1 MELKLSSAFAVPSR
15 IIVES
20 FVYMKS
26 FVIRSIRGVLIGVL
40 LGATTALFLRILY
53 TVTGGRTCSPSFPG
67 TLTTIPLFWALVL
80 VIAGTGLLLVANR
93 LRSLAARTYRSWTA
107 AVVTGI
113 IPVWFLVTLL
123 FFVGAGHGN
132 KWRLVPLIGAGVLPI
147 FGGLFWYYRVHH
159 NRCAPVAIPGNPS
172 PELKLSSKSVEFD
185 LPIRDWADD
194 CLNRGPFIESVANL
208 ILRQHAPVIAIV
220 GSFGDGKTSFLNLL
234 HTTLNSRDDLVV
246 AKFNSWLP
254 GDQATLSSSLFATIA
269 GEVKSK
275 YVIPGLT
282 KELRHFAR
290 MLAGTVPKFGETLQR
305 YVEEVSQPEQL
316 STLKGLLERIP
327 VRVAVLID
335 EVDRMDTEELHLLLK
350 AVRGVVD
357 LPRITYVCAFDRK
370 AVTRLISGDDSEYG
384 QQYLEKFFPV
394 QRTLPRIDQELPGKL
409 FDSRLETLCR
419 KFGLL
424 QNPQEKKQ
432 FDEDLLPLW
441 HRSIKRYLS
450 NFRRM
455 NLFFNSL
462 EMGLEAV
469 HAEVNL
475 YDMMILQLVKMIS
488 EDVYQFIYDNGS
500 LFYHSG
506 WRIGLWFE
514 SLHVDD
520 KKSAALRS
528 ERISEFLNSLPPT
541 AKRQLS
547 LLLSEIFP
555 AVEEAVRK
563 ERFSLREQSE
573 QAADRARRVY
583 HPDYFPRYFIH
594 QVPAAMFG
602 LAELTDFINKLNAQ
616 RTIEDCIRA
625 FQETVNGL
633 AQNPLKRWSLLDNFV
648 GETSRLGEMQSE
660 AVILA
665 TAEVSHLF
673 DSDIFGIGEWG
684 RARALLFAAA
694 QRFEGTRKLQDVLV
708 AAIRRCSSDGF
719 AADILRYST
728 AMRPQND
735 IITNWKNVDEASIK
749 AAFSERMRERYGV
762 GTAEFRYHKD
772 DLTSFFIW
780 VHASDENRASEIE
793 FWRDRFRL
801 NPAEA
806 GRFLGWV
813 NSILY
818 QGDPLIAV
826 EKLFPVDELFELVG
840 QRDDDNWLD
849 RERQSVNWFRELVLV
864 KRQQNEE
871 QNLEIEPPP
880 EDGGD

>member
-1 MELKLSSAFAVPSR
+1 MKDFA
-15 IIVES
+15 
-20 FVYMKS
+20 
-26 FVIRSIRGVLIGVL
+26 IRAVRGVLLGVL
-40 LGATTALFLRILY
+40 LGALTALCVRVVYAMTGARDWLPPKVWGGTG
-53 TVTGGRTCSPSFPG
+53 TV
-67 TLTTIPLFWALVL
+67 PLFWPMAV
-80 VIAGTGLLLVANR
+80 VISGTALLLASGRLVTVAE
-93 LRSLAARTYRSWTA
+93 RSYRSWKA
-107 AVVTGI
+107 GIITGI
-113 IPVWFLVTLL
+113 IPVWFGVSVFFFLLPHENKFDALV
-123 FFVGAGHGN
+123 
-132 KWRLVPLIGAGVLPI
+132 LIGIGALPI
-147 FGGLFWYYRVHH
+147 VGSVFWQYGLQHQPTSPVVVAPKSSTAVVPRVESI
-159 NRCAPVAIPGNPS
+159 A
-172 PELKLSSKSVEFD
+172 FD
-185 LPIRDWADD
+185 LPIQEWAED
-194 CLNRGPFIESVANL
+194 CLNRGPFVESVANL
-208 ILRQHAPVIAIV
+208 ILQQHAPVIAIV

-234 HTTLNSRDDLVV
+234 HTTLSSQDDLVI

-269 GEVKSK
+269 AEVKSK
-275 YVIPGLT
+275 YVVPGLT
-282 KELRHFAR
+282 RELRHFAR
-290 MLAGTVPKFGETLQR
+290 MLAGTVPKFGETLKR
-305 YVEEVSQPEQL
+305 YVEEISQPEQL
-316 STLKGLLERIP
+316 SNLKSLLERIP

-335 EVDRMDTEELHLLLK
+335 EVDRMHTEELHLLLK
-350 AVRGVVD
+350 AIRGVVD

-394 QRTLPRIDQELPGKL
+394 QRTLPRIDQELLGKL

-441 HRSIKRYLS
+441 HRSIKRLLS

-462 EMGLEAV
+462 EMALESV
-469 HAEVNL
+469 HAEVSL

-488 EDVYQFIYDNGS
+488 EDAYQFIYDNGS

-514 SLHVDD
+514 NLHVDD
-520 KKSAALRS
+520 KKNAALRS
-528 ERISEFLNSLPPT
+528 ERLSEFLSSFPLPT
-541 AKRQLS
+541 KRQLS
-547 LLLSEIFP
+547 PLLCEIFP

-573 QAADRARRVY
+573 QAADRGRRIY

-616 RTIEDCIRA
+616 RTIEQCISIFR
-625 FQETVNGL
+625 ETVNGL
-633 AQNPLKRWSLLDNFV
+633 AENPLKRWSLLDNFV
-648 GETSRLGEMQSE
+648 GETSRLGEMQSDS
-660 AVILA
+660 VILA

-673 DSDIFGIGEWG
+673 DSDVFGIGEWG

-694 QRFEGTRKLQDVLV
+694 QRFEGTQKLQNVLV
-708 AAIRRCSSDGF
+708 AAIRKCSSDGF
-719 AADILRYST
+719 AADIFRYST
-728 AMRPQND
+728 AMRPQNN
-735 IITNWKNVDEASIK
+735 IITNWQNVEEAAIK
-749 AAFSERMRERYGV
+749 AAFSGRMRERYGV
-762 GTAEFRYHKD
+762 GVAEFRYHKD

-780 VHASDENRASEIE
+780 VNASDEDRAREVV
-793 FWRDRFRL
+793 FWRDRFRR

-818 QGDPLIAV
+818 QGDPLIAA
-826 EKLFPVDELFELVG
+826 EKLFPVDELFELVR
-840 QRDDDNWLD
+840 QRSDDNWLE
-849 RERQSVNWFRELVLV
+849 RERQSVNWFRDLVLA
-864 KRQQNEE
+864 KRQQNEG
-871 QNLEIEPPP
+871 QNPELEPPP
-880 EDGGD
+880 DGGED